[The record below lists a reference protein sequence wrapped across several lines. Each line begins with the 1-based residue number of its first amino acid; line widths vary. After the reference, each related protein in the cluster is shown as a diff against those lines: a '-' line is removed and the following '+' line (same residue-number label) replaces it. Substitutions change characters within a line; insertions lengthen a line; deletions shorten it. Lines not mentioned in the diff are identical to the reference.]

1 MVSPA
6 LWQGQFQLRHFL
18 PHPVAR
24 LSGEAA
30 HGLGLAAGVSMG
42 VGCLQPCP
50 QGERKS
56 PRESTPKT
64 PGLCFG
70 LPDTTFLSTLRKLAV
85 HVQSR
90 SPSRLAPETLLGVSS
105 GLVRGSACALCWAA
119 HPDTWFSPACWSTRE
134 PTGAWRAPVLGHH
147 TPHVS
152 SAAEKTRTAAHSR
165 SRRRCGARALALSS
179 GCWPSGR
186 RPW

>member
-1 MVSPA
+1 MAPSAVGGSKDWNSQKQWEGAYGGLGEGQWEMVSPA
-6 LWQGQFQLRHFL
+6 LWQGQFRLRHFL

-119 HPDTWFSPACWSTRE
+119 HPDTWFSPAC
-134 PTGAWRAPVLGHH
+134 
-147 TPHVS
+147 
-152 SAAEKTRTAAHSR
+152 
-165 SRRRCGARALALSS
+165 
-179 GCWPSGR
+179 
-186 RPW
+186 